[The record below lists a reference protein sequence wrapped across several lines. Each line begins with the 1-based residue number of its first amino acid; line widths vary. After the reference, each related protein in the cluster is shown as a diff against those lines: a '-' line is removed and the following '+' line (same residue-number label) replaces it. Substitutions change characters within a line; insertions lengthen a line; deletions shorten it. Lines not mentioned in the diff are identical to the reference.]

1 MRDDLGKVV
10 GDLTGYALFGGEGNA
25 ARGLNSAL
33 MLKHRANESEAGI

>member
-1 MRDDLGKVV
+1 VV
-10 GDLTGYALFGGEGNA
+10 GDFNRVRLVVGGEGNA